1 MSKQY
6 DGNDGLV
13 DDRAKEPQTFPF
25 IYWGLMIAFLLLSV
39 VTCTL
44 ALLFGLDVIP
54 NLLVETSE
62 KVKGFKLPI
71 EALMISL
78 TSGFLGLFVMSF
90 LILKVLEQ
98 PVGINQD
105 KGKRMYE
112 ISVDISVRKKKNLYL
127 YFFSIR
133 KVQLNF

>member
-112 ISVDISVRKKKNLYL
+112 ISVDIAVRKKKNLYL

>member
-105 KGKRMYE
+105 KGKKMYE
-112 ISVDISVRKKKNLYL
+112 ISVDIAVRKKKKEKSLFI
-127 YFFSIR
+127 FF
-133 KVQLNF
+133 FY